1 MAQATPQGQINVVST
16 SILDCPTRKTFA
28 VATPRSAKPWIMCG
42 DWRSLWIS
50 FGVIG
55 RLFLWVM
62 QWHSLGTIR
71 VLKYSSLTQW
81 LGTVQSQF

>member
-16 SILDCPTRKTFA
+16 SILDYTTPHPFA
-28 VATPRSAKPWIMCG
+28 VAPPVQPNQGLCVAQSPA
-42 DWRSLWIS
+42 WIS
-50 FGVIG
+50 FGVQVLQNI
-55 RLFLWVM
+55 WVM

-81 LGTVQSQF
+81 LGTVLSQF